1 MRLANAI
8 KMTKL
13 PIHILPMNIKGG
25 LPEVKHCELI
35 LQRVSSSSIVE
46 FACPIK
52 SLLFPLKLS
61 FEMPLKEKSSKD
73 IEEALTS
80 MNPQQPSKTFQTLMI
95 QDLRNR
101 IFC

>member
-13 PIHILPMNIKGG
+13 LTNILPMNFNV
-25 LPEVKHCELI
+25 LPEVKHCGLT
-35 LQRVSSSSIVE
+35 LQQASSSSSIVE

-80 MNPQQPSKTFQTLMI
+80 MNPQEPSKTFQILMI
-95 QDLRNR
+95 QGL
-101 IFC
+101 

>member
-1 MRLANAI
+1 M
-8 KMTKL
+8 KD
-13 PIHILPMNIKGG
+13 
-25 LPEVKHCELI
+25 LPEVKHCGLI
-35 LQRVSSSSIVE
+35 LQRASSSSSIVE

-80 MNPQQPSKTFQTLMI
+80 MNPQEPSKTFQTLMI
-95 QDLRNR
+95 QGLRNR